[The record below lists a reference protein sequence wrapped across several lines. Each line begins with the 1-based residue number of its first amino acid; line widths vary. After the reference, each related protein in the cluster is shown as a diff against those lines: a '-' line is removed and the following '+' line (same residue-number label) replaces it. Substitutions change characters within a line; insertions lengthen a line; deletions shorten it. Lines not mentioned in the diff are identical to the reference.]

1 MHGMPIWCLEITSME
16 INRETGEQTYDFISS
31 KIFQTHSKHE
41 KVENM
46 KQIV

>member
-16 INRETGEQTYDFISS
+16 IKEETGEQTYDLISS
-31 KIFQTHSKHE
+31 EISQTHSKHA